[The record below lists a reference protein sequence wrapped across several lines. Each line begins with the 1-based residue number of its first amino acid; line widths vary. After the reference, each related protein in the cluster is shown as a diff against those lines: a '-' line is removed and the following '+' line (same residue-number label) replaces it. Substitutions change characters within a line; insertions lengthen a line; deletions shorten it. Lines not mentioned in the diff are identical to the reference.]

1 MSKISNLAGNA
12 ILAKA
17 RAMSAG
23 FLTDEDYASLINCRN
38 VNEVVSY
45 LRSNTAYSEAQ
56 SLSSTTGF
64 SKARMET
71 EIRKYNYGRI
81 AALASFEKAIG
92 QKMNELIFLNYDI
105 SLILSCA
112 DRLDSKA
119 ISKFSLFS
127 PEAYYKHSQLN
138 RTALEAATDF
148 DSFYAA
154 LEGTKYQHIL
164 DIFKNPNAEFTITGL
179 ENALYR
185 YLCDNAAKLVKK
197 EYKGEAEKGLS
208 KIFMAKSDF
217 KMIESIYRMKKY
229 FPAQPCTYETVFY
242 SNYSAFSK
250 NEIDRML
257 SCTDTDGVFEI
268 FKKSVYGKFVDE
280 SLKDN
285 IEKCTHR
292 AALSMNRKNLLFS
305 TAPEVV
311 MFSYIGIL
319 ENETKNIIMITE
331 GVDYSLSPESISEF
345 LIK

>member
-23 FLTDEDYASLINCRN
+23 FLTDGDYASLINCRN

-45 LRSNTAYSEAQ
+45 LRSDTAYSQAQ
-56 SLSSTTGF
+56 AFSSSTAF
-64 SKARMET
+64 SKARVET

-127 PEAYYKHSQLN
+127 PEAYYKHSELN
-138 RTALEAATDF
+138 RTALEAATNF
-148 DSFYAA
+148 QELCEA
-154 LEGTKYQHIL
+154 LDGTKYRRIL
-164 DIFKNPNAEFTITGL
+164 DIFKNPNTEFTVTAL

-185 YLCDNAAKLVKK
+185 YLCDNAARIIKK
-197 EYKGEAEKGLS
+197 EYSGETEKTLS
-208 KIFMAKSDF
+208 KIFMMKSDF

-229 FPAQPCTYETVFY
+229 FPSQPCTYETVFY

-257 SCTDTDGVFEI
+257 ACNGPDGVFEI

-280 SLKDN
+280 GLKDN

-292 AALSMNRKNLLFS
+292 AALSINRKNLLFS

-331 GVDYSLSPESISEF
+331 GVDYSLPPESISEF